1 MNLAEKIHRIRELA
15 REKDYNDEF
24 ILSAADYEDT
34 VFDPVAKR
42 NYPSGLGPVQHWS
55 AGVSNPTNCVMLGE
69 AVPEIYFDSD
79 TIEGAVDGLLA
90 KMEAL

>member
-15 REKDYNDEF
+15 REKDYDDEF
-24 ILSAADYEDT
+24 ILSGDDYAEST
-34 VFDPVAKR
+34 TDPVT
-42 NYPSGLGPVQHWS
+42 PHWS
-55 AGVSNPTNCVMLGE
+55 AGVSNPVRAVQLGE